1 MKNIL
6 SASLLSLI
14 LVSILYSIP
23 NDVIPAWMMSY
34 PARILVFICLTALLL
49 PVFKYLLNFQNL
61 PKRPKRG
68 SVDQRKALAGDIV
81 QAFTER
87 SRQTGDNLI
96 EAAAILSK
104 RGLGDL
110 AEGAR
115 KTRDKLLAI
124 GEELKLQNAESL
136 GAFSGINVNSNRMGE
151 IVMYDKSLLALVEE
165 TTENSVEFTRI
176 CRSDDAREIE
186 NQVNHYEETLL
197 RMKMLVQDRRE
208 KIRGIRS

>member
-1 MKNIL
+1 
-6 SASLLSLI
+6 
-14 LVSILYSIP
+14 
-23 NDVIPAWMMSY
+23 MSY